1 MLTLTASAATQIRK
15 AAADSGA
22 SELALRVAA
31 RREADGSIAYGM
43 GFDELREGDMPLE
56 VEGIPLLIAA
66 PSQPLLLGIDYVP
79 TNTTVPSPL
88 KGVKIIITDPIRSLD
103 DAAKWE
109 KLFDDTVINRA
120 GR

>member
-1 MLTLTASAATQIRK
+1 MLTLTVSAATQIRK

-31 RREADGSIAYGM
+31 RREADGSIVYGM

-66 PSQPLLLGIDYVP
+66 PSQPLLQGTQLDFVELEPGSFNFIFVP
-79 TNTTVPSPL
+79 A
-88 KGVKIIITDPIRSLD
+88 
-103 DAAKWE
+103 DAAAE
-109 KLFDDTVINRA
+109 EPARRSCGNGGCGSCA
-120 GR
+120 S

>member
-1 MLTLTASAATQIRK
+1 MLTLTPSAASQIRK

-31 RREADGSIAYGM
+31 RREADGSIVYGM

-66 PSQPLLLGIDYVP
+66 PSQPLLLGTQLDFVELEPGSFNFIFVP
-79 TNTTVPSPL
+79 A
-88 KGVKIIITDPIRSLD
+88 
-103 DAAKWE
+103 DAAVE
-109 KLFDDTVINRA
+109 EPARRGCGSGGCGSCA
-120 GR
+120 G